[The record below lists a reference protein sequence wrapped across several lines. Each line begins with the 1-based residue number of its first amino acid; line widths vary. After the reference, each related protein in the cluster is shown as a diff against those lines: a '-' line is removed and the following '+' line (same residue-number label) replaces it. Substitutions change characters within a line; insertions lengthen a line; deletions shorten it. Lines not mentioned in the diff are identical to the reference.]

1 MKKISLKMSL
11 SLLAITGSLLMF
23 DCEMASAET
32 TKTTPAATQNTVQ
45 LQDFDKGFF
54 GFSFKEGKPVVSQ
67 GGISKNVDFVVDFP
81 HGIASNNSKVAKS
94 FKGQG
99 GVFDITSLDV
109 KSIKDLPKGDP
120 KLTIALKD
128 IQAGNQYLFLCA
140 DGKSYGKIKITEVN
154 MDKKWIKFS
163 WVKIQ

>member
-1 MKKISLKMSL
+1 MSL
-11 SLLAITGSLLMF
+11 PLLAITGSLLMF

-32 TKTTPAATQNTVQ
+32 TKTTSASTPTQNTVQ

-54 GFSFKEGKPVVSQ
+54 GFSFKEGKPVVAQ
-67 GGISKNVDFVVDFP
+67 GGVSSNIDFVVDFP

-99 GVFDITSLDV
+99 GVFDITSFDV
-109 KSIKDLPKGDP
+109 KSIKDLPKDEP
-120 KLTIALKD
+120 KLTISLKS
-128 IQAGNQYLFLCA
+128 IQVGNQYLFLCA

-154 MDKKWIKFS
+154 MEKKWIKFS
-163 WVKIQ
+163 WAKIK

>member
-1 MKKISLKMSL
+1 MSL

-32 TKTTPAATQNTVQ
+32 TKTKSASASTQNTAQ
-45 LQDFDKGFF
+45 LQDFDKGFL
-54 GFSFKEGKPVVSQ
+54 GFSFKEGKPVASQ
-67 GGISKNVDFVVDFP
+67 GGISTNIDFVVDFP

-109 KSIKDLPKGDP
+109 KSIKDLPKGEP
-120 KLTIALKD
+120 KITIGLKS
-128 IQAGNQYLFLCA
+128 IKVGNQYLFLCA

-154 MDKKWIKFS
+154 MEKQWIKFS
-163 WVKIQ
+163 WAKLK